1 MMVDDKFSIWDL
13 KHSMPEDDE
22 ILRKHGIYEDRSGAG
37 ATDPKAIDFQW
48 HQRNFENALHAL
60 DKNTKSHLWTEWRG
74 RRAVELICSIYESIK
89 QNGNKISLR

>member
-37 ATDPKAIDFQW
+37 ATDPKAIDLM
-48 HQRNFENALHAL
+48 AS
-60 DKNTKSHLWTEWRG
+60 TKL
-74 RRAVELICSIYESIK
+74 
-89 QNGNKISLR
+89 